1 MQAHCFQAVSGAF
14 EALGEPLPVRIPHH
28 KGDGFS
34 RDEFEAQTQVE
45 RTFEDSEG
53 RWRKKWSWTKVQ
65 WRGLMG
71 GHMKKELQIL
81 WNFCWSIEQ
90 TKPFN
95 ILFIKN
101 NTLPIQKFGLFF
113 RYDFLKFFKKN
124 LLCSPELHLLLQSS
138 VSHDEYIQ
146 YIYQKFVSFLPP
158 CEHWMISTSVW
169 SNLYLFLCLVCSGT
183 DAGVFEIRGTSE
195 EERLRWGSDRDSE
208 RGRKTSVYNT
218 FGIGR
223 NTRPK

>member
-81 WNFCWSIEQ
+81 
-90 TKPFN
+90 
-95 ILFIKN
+95 
-101 NTLPIQKFGLFF
+101 
-113 RYDFLKFFKKN
+113 
-124 LLCSPELHLLLQSS
+124 
-138 VSHDEYIQ
+138 
-146 YIYQKFVSFLPP
+146 
-158 CEHWMISTSVW
+158 
-169 SNLYLFLCLVCSGT
+169 
-183 DAGVFEIRGTSE
+183 
-195 EERLRWGSDRDSE
+195 
-208 RGRKTSVYNT
+208 
-218 FGIGR
+218 
-223 NTRPK
+223 